1 MAIIKP
7 FRALRPVPDQ
17 AAQVASVPYDVVS
30 RTEAEKLAAESSH
43 SFLRVTRAEIDLPA
57 ESNVYAESVYL
68 RAQDNLEKLR
78 AQGVLIQET
87 AQSFYIYRLLVG
99 NQMQTAVVALCSLDE
114 YDCGL
119 IKKHEKTR
127 PDKENDR
134 TKHILATGA
143 QTGLI
148 FLCYRGT
155 DVINKLVSTTTT
167 AAPLYDFTATDG
179 VQHTVWK
186 IAETDNLETAF
197 AAVPALYIADGH
209 HRIASAARAREILKK
224 EAGTKADTDVRAPF
238 DYVVAALFPTEELKI
253 LSYNRVVKDLNG
265 LREDEFLA
273 KVSENFIVSDAHT
286 HVPDQRGDFCIYLG
300 GKWRKLRFAVNYFRA
315 PDTTDRLDVSILEN
329 YILKPV
335 LGIEDV
341 RTDLRIDFVGGIR
354 GTRELEKLVDGE
366 QAKIAFSLFPTTV
379 EDLLTVSDAGDIMPP
394 KSTWFEPKLRD
405 GLLIHS
411 FDV

>member
-1 MAIIKP
+1 MIKP
-7 FRALRPVPDQ
+7 FHALRPAPNE

-30 RTEAEKLAAESSH
+30 RVEAEKLAAESPH
-43 SFLRVTRAEIDLPA
+43 SFLRVTRAEIDLPD

-68 RAQDNLEKLR
+68 RARENLEKLR
-78 AQGVLIQET
+78 AGGILIQEN
-87 AQSFYIYRLLVG
+87 AKSFYVYRLLTG
-99 NQMQTAVVALCSLDE
+99 NQTQTAVVALCALNE
-114 YDCGL
+114 YDNNK

-134 TKHILATGA
+134 TKHIIATKT

-155 DVINKLVSTTTT
+155 EIINNLVSTATT

-179 VQHTVWK
+179 VQHTIWRV
-186 IAETDNLETAF
+186 AETTELESAF
-197 AAVPALYIADGH
+197 ADVPALYIADGH
-209 HRIASAARAREILKK
+209 HRIASAARAREIFKK
-224 EAGTKADTDVRAPF
+224 EAGEKAARDSSAPF
-238 DYVVAALFPTEELKI
+238 DYVVAAMFPAEELKI

-265 LREDEFLA
+265 LGEDEFLA
-273 KVSENFIVSDAHT
+273 GVSENFIVTEAHA

-300 GKWRKLRFAVNYFRA
+300 GKWRKLHFAVNYFRA
-315 PDTTDRLDVSILEN
+315 PDTIDALDVSILEN
-329 YILKPV
+329 FILKPI

-341 RTDLRIDFVGGIR
+341 RTDARIDFVGGIR
-354 GTRELEKLVDGE
+354 GTKELEKLVDKGD
-366 QAKIAFSLFPTTV
+366 AKIAFSLFPTTI
-379 EDLLTVSDAGDIMPP
+379 EDLLAVSDEGEIMPP

-405 GLLIHS
+405 GLLIHA